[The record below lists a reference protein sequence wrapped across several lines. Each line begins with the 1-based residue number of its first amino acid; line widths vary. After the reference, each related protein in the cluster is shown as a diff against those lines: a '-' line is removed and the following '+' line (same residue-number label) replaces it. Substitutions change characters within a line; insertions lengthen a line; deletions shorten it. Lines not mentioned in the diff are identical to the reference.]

1 MALPH
6 IVTLTD
12 FRMLG
17 LAPGEGDPA
26 VLTADRS
33 GDWIPVAVPG
43 GVHEALIEAGRIAH
57 PYRNAHER
65 DAAWVEEREW
75 WYRAKI
81 DRPDA
86 TGAARLVFDG
96 LDTVADVWLNGIQL
110 GHHENMFRP
119 AEFDVTL
126 DERNILLVRFTP
138 PLLGAEIKPEVAR
151 MVARLRR
158 LSALGGGGDSFDEES
173 AILRTLPVATT
184 RRKAA
189 YSWGW
194 DFAPNLPSIGIWR
207 PVRLQVAS
215 APTIAGHHVA
225 VTGLRA
231 DRSSATVRVRV
242 EAPDHLRSRVT
253 LVAPSGRTFVSE
265 STGHHHELVIADP
278 ELWWTHDLGA
288 QALHAVSIE
297 LLEGG
302 EVIDVVRDRVGLRT
316 IELDR
321 SKDRTGKGRLFRFV
335 LNGMPLFARGASWL
349 PAGMF
354 PGSVTAQEHRDLVRR
369 ARDAHFTMLRV
380 WGGGV
385 YEQDAFYA
393 ACDEEGVLVWQD
405 FMFACLDYPSA
416 DETLQREVAL
426 EAEYQVKRLRNR
438 ACLAVWV
445 GNNEVHMFHS
455 LVRLNL
461 RRGSWG
467 WHFFHRILPDAVAA
481 HDGVTPY
488 WPGSPYGE
496 GGILAVNGT
505 KDGDRHTW
513 EVWHGTT
520 IPFFSVGKRKYPTL
534 GDQRHYRRYAED
546 TGKFASE
553 FGIHASPELSTL
565 RRWIDDELLDV
576 HSPVF
581 DAHNKDTP
589 KNKGDE
595 LLSVTTGLPATLDEY
610 VLYTQAVQ
618 AEGMAFALEHYRSR
632 QPHSG
637 GALIWQFNDVWPG
650 LSWSLI
656 DSDGVP
662 KSAYYAAA
670 RASAPVAVSFIDTG
684 RDLELW
690 LMNNGPGRVT
700 LDVDIELGSFD
711 GTRRDA
717 EGVTAT
723 VDPATSMMIWR
734 GRPVRDADHYAWA
747 SSPTRAFPAARKHFA
762 EIGRLR
768 LGPSRLEVSATDGG
782 LRIRSH
788 GYSYSV
794 RVEQP
799 HPGIRLSD
807 NCFDLR
813 DGDERFIAV
822 SGVDPAALAVSAY
835 PSSAEVHHDA

>member
-1 MALPH
+1 MTIPFH
-6 IVTLTD
+6 TLVED
-12 FRMLG
+12 FSMIGML
-17 LAPGEGDPA
+17 PGEGDPMSLA
-26 VLTADRS
+26 SDHS
-33 GDWIPVAVPG
+33 GDWIPVSVPG
-43 GVHEALIEAGRIAH
+43 GVHEALIAAGRIAH
-57 PYRNAHER
+57 PYRNANER
-65 DAAWVEEREW
+65 VDAWVEERDW
-75 WYRAKI
+75 WYRAVF
-81 DRPDA
+81 DRPD
-86 TGAARLVFDG
+86 TQGAARLTFDG
-96 LDTVADVWLNGIQL
+96 LDTVADVWLNGVRL

-119 AEFDVTL
+119 ADFAVSLED
-126 DERNILLVRFTP
+126 RNVLLVRFTP
-138 PLLGAEIKPEVAR
+138 PLRGVRIKPEIAR
-151 MVARLRR
+151 MVARLRK

-173 AILRTLPVATT
+173 AILRTLPRATT

-194 DFAPNLPSIGIWR
+194 DFGPNIPSIGIWR
-207 PVRLQVAS
+207 PVHLRVEPA
-215 APTIAGHHVA
+215 ATIEGHHVA
-225 VTGLRA
+225 VTRLTR
-231 DRSSATVRVRV
+231 DHRTATVSVRID
-242 EAPDHLRSRVT
+242 ARAGLGSRVT
-253 LVAPSGRTFVSE
+253 LISPSGRMFVSE
-265 STGHHHELVIADP
+265 GTDLVHELVVDDP

-288 QALHAVSIE
+288 AALHDVVIE
-297 LLEGG
+297 LLEGDD
-302 EVIDVVRDRVGLRT
+302 VVDVVRDRVGLRT

-321 SKDRTGKGRLFRFV
+321 SKDRRDGGRLFRFV

-349 PAGMF
+349 PVGMF
-354 PGSVTAQEHRDLVRR
+354 PGSVTADEHRDLVLR
-369 ARDAHFTMLRV
+369 AREAHFTMLRV

-385 YEQDAFYA
+385 YEQDSFYT
-393 ACDEEGVLVWQD
+393 ACDEFGILVWQD

-416 DETLQREVAL
+416 DEQLQREVTL

-455 LVRLNL
+455 LLRLSL

-467 WHFFHRILPDAVAA
+467 WHFFHRILPEAVAA
-481 HDGVTPY
+481 YDGITPY

-496 GGILAVNGT
+496 GGVLAVNGT

-520 IPFFSVGKRKYPTL
+520 IPFFSVGKRRYPTL

-553 FGIHASPELSTL
+553 FGIHASPELASL
-565 RRWIDDELLDV
+565 RRWIDDDLLDV

-595 LLSVTTGLPATLDEY
+595 LLAVTTGLPTSLDEY
-610 VLYTQAVQ
+610 MLYTQAVQ

-650 LSWSLI
+650 LTWSLV

-670 RASAPVAVSFIDTG
+670 RASAPVAVAFVERRGS
-684 RDLELW
+684 LELW
-690 LMNNGPGRVT
+690 LMNNGPVP
-700 LDVDIELGSFD
+700 VHAEIEIEIGTFD
-711 GTRRDA
+711 GRTRERTVVTTQA
-717 EGVTAT
+717 ETASS
-723 VDPATSMMIWR
+723 VLAWR
-734 GRPVRDADHYAWA
+734 GRAPRGGQHYAWA
-747 SSPTRAFPAARKHFA
+747 SSPRNQFPSARKHFD
-762 EIGRLR
+762 EIARLDF
-768 LGPSRLEVSATDGG
+768 GSSRLDVQARDDG
-782 LRIRSH
+782 LLIRSA

-794 RVEQP
+794 RIEQP

-813 DGDERFIAV
+813 DGDERFV
-822 SGVDPAALAVSAY
+822 TVRGTDPSTLAVSAF
-835 PSSAEVHHDA
+835 PAHREARS

>member
-1 MALPH
+1 MTRPDITPLTEFSLQGLP
-6 IVTLTD
+6 
-12 FRMLG
+12 
-17 LAPGEGDPA
+17 PGGGDPA
-26 VLTADRS
+26 RLTDGA
-33 GDWIPVAVPG
+33 GEWIPVPVPG
-43 GVHEALIEAGRIAH
+43 GVHEALLAAGRIAH
-57 PYRNAHER
+57 PYRNTHER
-65 DAAWVEEREW
+65 DAAWVEELEW
-75 WYRAKI
+75 WYRAEF
-81 DRPDA
+81 DRP
-86 TGAARLVFDG
+86 TTPGTARLVFEG
-96 LDTVADVWLNGIQL
+96 LDTVADVWLNGIHL

-119 AEFDVTL
+119 AEFEVAL
-126 DERNILLVRFTP
+126 EGRNVLLVRFTP
-138 PLLGAEIKPEVAR
+138 PLLGAEIKPEIAR

-194 DFAPNLPSIGIWR
+194 DFGPNIPSIGIWR
-207 PVRLQVAS
+207 PVQLQVAS
-215 APTIAGHHVA
+215 APVVDGHHVA
-225 VTGLRA
+225 LTRLSA
-231 DRSSATVRVRV
+231 DHASATVRVRV
-242 EAPDHLRSRVT
+242 EAPAALRSRVVLT
-253 LVAPSGRTFVSE
+253 APSGRRFVSE
-265 STGHHHELVIADP
+265 GPSHTHILDIPDP

-288 QALHAVSIE
+288 QALHDVTIE
-297 LLEGG
+297 LRDGS
-302 EVIDVVRDRVGLRT
+302 EVVDVVHDRVGLRT

-354 PGSVTAQEHRDLVRR
+354 PGSVTAQEHHDLVRR
-369 ARDAHFTMLRV
+369 ARDANFTMLRV

-385 YEQDAFYA
+385 YEQDSFYA
-393 ACDEEGVLVWQD
+393 ACDELGVLVWQD

-416 DETLQREVAL
+416 DENLQREVAL

-455 LVRLNL
+455 LVRLSL

-481 HDGVTPY
+481 HDGMVPY

-496 GGILAVNGT
+496 GGILAINGT

-520 IPFFSVGKRKYPTL
+520 IPFFSVGRRRYPTL

-553 FGIHASPELSTL
+553 FGIHASPELATL
-565 RRWIDDELLDV
+565 RRWIDDDLLDI

-595 LLSVTTGLPATLDEY
+595 LLAVTSGLPTTLDEY

-650 LSWSLI
+650 LSWSLV

-670 RASAPVAVSFIDTG
+670 RASAPVAVAFIDTG
-684 RDLELW
+684 DDLELW
-690 LMNNGPGRVT
+690 LMNNGPTAVS
-700 LDVDIELGSFD
+700 VDIQIELGAFD
-711 GTRRDA
+711 GTDRQT

-723 VDPATSMMIWR
+723 AGVASSVLVWR
-734 GRPVRDADHYAWA
+734 GRPPRDPAHYAWA
-747 SSPTRAFPAARKHFA
+747 SSPTGVFAPARKHFA
-762 EIGRLR
+762 EIGMLR
-768 LGPSRLEVSATDGG
+768 FGPSRLEVRATDDG
-782 LRIRSH
+782 LHIRSH

-794 RVEQP
+794 RVDQP
-799 HPGIRLSD
+799 LPGIRLSD

-813 DGDERFIAV
+813 DGDERFVAV
-822 SGVDPAALAVSAY
+822 SGIDPAALSVSAY
-835 PSSAEVHHDA
+835 PSRQEVRS